1 MNDDTI
7 PIAIVGLSC
16 RLPGAATDP
25 ANLWRVCAEQ
35 QDVWQPM
42 PRERMN
48 HEAFYHPDPAR
59 NGTVGCVPLNCLH
72 LHLLMHLVSQTYG
85 EDTFSRVAWLH
96 LIRPSSV

>member
-1 MNDDTI
+1 MNDHI
-7 PIAIVGLSC
+7 MPIAIVGLSC

-48 HEAFYHPDPAR
+48 HEAYYHPDPGR
-59 NGTVGCVPLNCLH
+59 NGTVGFSPLKNLR
-72 LHLLMHLVSQTYG
+72 LLILLFSQMYG
-85 EDTFSRVAWLH
+85 EDIFSRTAWPH
-96 LIRPSSV
+96 LTPNSST